1 MTGLLAEETE
11 TSVTLRRAEGTEDKV
26 LRSNIDE
33 LVSSGLS
40 LMPEGLEKQINHQQ
54 MADVIRY
61 LRTVRES
68 SAEQK
73 SNPQ

>member
-1 MTGLLAEETE
+1 MTQILAPNLEVSPNYLNYTLVTHNGRVMTGLLAEETE

-40 LMPEGLEKQINHQQ
+40 FMPEGLEK
-54 MADVIRY
+54 
-61 LRTVRES
+61 
-68 SAEQK
+68 
-73 SNPQ
+73 